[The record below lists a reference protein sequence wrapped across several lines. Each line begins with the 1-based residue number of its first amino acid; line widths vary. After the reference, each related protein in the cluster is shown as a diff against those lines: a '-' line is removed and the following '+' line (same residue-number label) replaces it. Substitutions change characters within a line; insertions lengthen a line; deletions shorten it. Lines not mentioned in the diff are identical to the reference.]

1 MDNRVMWSW
10 HTAIMIHLSF
20 KSVLFLVVFI
30 LSLVTLP
37 TQSRQ
42 DVERKLKNIHEMQ
55 DDIQGI
61 YNYVNNITV
70 YASVITG
77 TINKNAHSHPHVR
90 NQENHA
96 DPNQGRMD
104 NIQLLKRMLAPI
116 PLVEWPAIFTRP
128 CPQFSHGHKTE
139 RGLALAH
146 YQIWLGTW
154 VSSQNASIALKLM
167 PSHSPPP

>member
-1 MDNRVMWSW
+1 
-10 HTAIMIHLSF
+10 MIHLSF

-146 YQIWLGTW
+146 YQIWLGT
-154 VSSQNASIALKLM
+154 
-167 PSHSPPP
+167 